1 VVRREEDAGVDGAFV
16 RIASGHGVAIRATFH
31 DVARAIEPEPAFGL
45 DDLPGRVLVGS
56 AVAIHTV
63 FGEDG
68 PKLEWLVSE
77 IKSNMATCQF
87 FPNHVDIC

>member
-1 VVRREEDAGVDGAFV
+1 
-16 RIASGHGVAIRATFH
+16 
-31 DVARAIEPEPAFGL
+31 VARAIEPEPAFGL

-68 PKLEWLVSE
+68 PKLGAE
-77 IKSNMATCQF
+77 IDGG
-87 FPNHVDIC
+87 VGG